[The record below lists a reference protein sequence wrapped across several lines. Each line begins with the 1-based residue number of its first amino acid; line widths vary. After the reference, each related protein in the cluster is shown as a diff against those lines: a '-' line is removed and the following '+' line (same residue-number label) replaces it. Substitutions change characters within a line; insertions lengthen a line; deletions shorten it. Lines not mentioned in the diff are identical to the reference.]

1 MKTLLS
7 IAAALAALT
16 SASVAF
22 AHDAA
27 ATSSSGHYE
36 WQSRPTFGP
45 NKSNIP
51 SQVRVWV
58 KDVADVASCDC
69 GMMHETA
76 MAADCMA
83 MPHKGAGASHG

>member
-16 SASVAF
+16 SASAAF
-22 AHDAA
+22 ADTSPAV
-27 ATSSSGHYE
+27 ATKGHYE
-36 WQSRPTFGP
+36 WQSRPVFGP

-51 SQVRVWV
+51 AQVRVWV
-58 KDVADVASCDC
+58 KHATDVANCDC
-69 GMMHETA
+69 AMMRATA

-83 MPHKGAGASHG
+83 MPHNGASASHG

>member
-7 IAAALAALT
+7 IAAALAAFT

-22 AHDAA
+22 ANDAQPTS
-27 ATSSSGHYE
+27 ATGHYE
-36 WQSRPTFGP
+36 WQSRPVFGP

-51 SQVRVWV
+51 AQVRVWV
-58 KDVADVASCDC
+58 KDMTDVAGCDC
-69 GMMHETA
+69 AMMHGTA

-83 MPHKGAGASHG
+83 MPHKDGNPSHG